1 MATTENVTGAV
12 LAGTDSSSSNTG
24 SGISG
29 GEGLTMVSDRV
40 IGNTKGDFH
49 LFPDTL
55 ICILKS
61 SVLRTRNRT
70 TSTGT

>member
-12 LAGTDSSSSNTG
+12 LAGTDSSTSSRNTG

-40 IGNTKGDFH
+40 IGNIQYSYKIYNLHKNAPSGH
-49 LFPDTL
+49 
-55 ICILKS
+55 
-61 SVLRTRNRT
+61 
-70 TSTGT
+70 